1 MDIVFGRDGV
11 HFLNSAF
18 LCEDFAVLPVMLRR
32 KLLGCSLLDGH
43 LFFLRYDVT
52 TDKTNET
59 QIVKKQSST
68 SAAYLSDGSI

>member
-11 HFLNSAF
+11 HFLHSAF

-32 KLLGCSLLDGH
+32 ELMGCRLPDSH
-43 LFFLRYDVT
+43 MFFLRYDRT

-68 SAAYLSDGSI
+68 SAASLSDGSI

>member
-1 MDIVFGRDGV
+1 V

-18 LCEDFAVLPVMLRR
+18 LCKDFVVLLVMLRR
-32 KLLGCSLLDGH
+32 KLLGCSLLDSY

-59 QIVKKQSST
+59 
-68 SAAYLSDGSI
+68 

>member
-11 HFLNSAF
+11 YFLHSAF
-18 LCEDFAVLPVMLRR
+18 LCEDFAVLPVMLRHE
-32 KLLGCSLLDGH
+32 LPSCSLLDSH
-43 LFFLRYDVT
+43 LFFLRYNIT

-68 SAAYLSDGSI
+68 GAACLSDGSI